1 MHKDGSATAKP
12 RVRAIAPSA
21 SEPTATPRDSAT
33 RKCEH
38 AKLLNDDSRRYHA
51 IVDTATDAI
60 IVFSHLGQVQ
70 SFNPAAERIFGYLAA
85 EVIGANIELL
95 ISEADLASPD
105 GFLSAFRVSA
115 KRKVVGSIA
124 EVVGKRKDGSTVAL
138 ELSIA
143 AWRDL
148 DRHPYF
154 TGIMRDVTFRNTQA
168 RDLQEAIEAAHQARI
183 EAESA
188 NLAKTEFLA
197 VMSHEIRTPLTS
209 ISGFVDLLTR
219 TDGLTQQQRRY
230 IEVVKAADAALL
242 AIVNDI
248 LDFSKVEA
256 GQVQIECQTFSL
268 LALIDDTLAIA
279 RVAAIAKSL
288 LLEYSVDPGV
298 PEWLMGDHARL
309 RQVLLN
315 LLNNAVKFTE
325 AGSISVSVRKE
336 SATDGRERIR
346 FSVTDTGI
354 GIPAAQQHRL
364 FKKFSQVDTSISR
377 QHGGTG
383 LGLAICKRLVE
394 LMDGEIGVV
403 SEVGKGS
410 TMWFT
415 AHLPSATKPATMPA
429 IKSNSEFAPEESAQS
444 NVRILV
450 VDDLDTNREILETYL
465 EDIGY
470 QVDTVGSGSEA
481 IQALGSER
489 YDLVLMDIQ
498 MPIMDGV
505 TATKHIRAMPHPVK
519 NIPIIAVSG
528 NVLPQQVTSYLDA
541 GMNDHIGKPI
551 ECAQLYSNI
560 QRWLPKTKGLQVRI
574 GPSSPNCDKR
584 KFDEFVNVVGTE
596 KAKRIATKFLGD
608 LAEAFKFKCTLVEA
622 QQEAHALI
630 NCAGVFGLQDFV
642 TACRAIESVSPD
654 DVDHGLAA
662 VEEVRRE
669 RLAARQ
675 TLLDDL
681 LPELRDMAFRPT
693 ENEASTMAAF
703 ARLRWPRLDA
713 EARAV
718 IGGPT
723 L

>member
-1 MHKDGSATAKP
+1 MHKDESATAKP
-12 RVRAIAPSA
+12 RVPAIAPSA
-21 SEPTATPRDSAT
+21 SEPTATTRDSAT
-33 RKCEH
+33 RKFEH
-38 AKLLNDDSRRYHA
+38 AKLLNEDSRRYHA
-51 IVDTATDAI
+51 IVNTATDAI

-95 ISEADLASPD
+95 ISEAEKASLD
-105 GFLSAFRVSA
+105 GFLSTFRVSA
-115 KRKVVGSIA
+115 KRKIVGSIA
-124 EVVGKRKDGSTVAL
+124 EVVGKRKDGSTAAL

-143 AWRDL
+143 EWRDI
-148 DRHPYF
+148 DGHPCF
-154 TGIMRDVTFRNTQA
+154 TGIMRDVAFRNMQA
-168 RDLQEAIEAAHQARI
+168 RELQEAIEAAHQARV

-197 VMSHEIRTPLTS
+197 IMSHEIRTPLTS

-219 TDGLTQQQRRY
+219 TGGLTQQQRRY
-230 IEVVKAADAALL
+230 IEVVKAADVALL

-256 GQVQIECQTFSL
+256 GQVQIECQAFSL

-279 RVAAIAKSL
+279 RAAAIAKSL

-298 PEWLMGDHARL
+298 PEWLMGDQARL

-325 AGSISVSVRKE
+325 AGSIAVSVRKE

-394 LMDGEIGVV
+394 LMNGEIGVV
-403 SEVGKGS
+403 SEIGKGS

-415 AHLPSATKPATMPA
+415 AHLPPASTTATMPA
-429 IKSNSEFAPEESAQS
+429 IEPNSEFTPEESDQS

-450 VDDLDTNREILETYL
+450 VDDLDTNREIVETYL

-505 TATKHIRAMPHPVK
+505 TATKHIRAMPHPIK
-519 NIPIIAVSG
+519 NIPIIAVSA
-528 NVLPQQVTSYLDA
+528 NVLPQQVRSYLDA

-560 QRWLPKTKGLQVRI
+560 QRWLPKAKGLRART
-574 GPSSPNCDKR
+574 GPSSPNFDKR
-584 KFDEFVNVVGTE
+584 KFDELVNAVGAE

-608 LAEAFKFKCTLVEA
+608 LAAAFKFKCTLVEA

-630 NCAGVFGLQDFV
+630 NCAGVFGLQNFV
-642 TACRAIESVSPD
+642 TACRAIESVSSD
-654 DVDHGLAA
+654 DVDHWVAA

-669 RLAARQ
+669 RSAARQ

-681 LPELRDMAFRPT
+681 LPKLREMAPRPPG
-693 ENEASTMAAF
+693 NEASTMAAF
-703 ARLRWPRLDA
+703 ARLRWPRLDP
-713 EARAV
+713 EARAL